1 MWSFG
6 LKAKT
11 KGSRPKAG
19 PDDIEL
25 WVKFWEEESGEAAL
39 LATQLKRGLDGGEIG
54 LAEEEATATAVNAIL
69 RALEAFALC
78 I

>member
-1 MWSFG
+1 MVHQLCTAPTLLNW
-6 LKAKT
+6 
-11 KGSRPKAG
+11 
-19 PDDIEL
+19 IEL

-39 LATQLKRGLDGGEIG
+39 LAMQLKRGLDGGEIG